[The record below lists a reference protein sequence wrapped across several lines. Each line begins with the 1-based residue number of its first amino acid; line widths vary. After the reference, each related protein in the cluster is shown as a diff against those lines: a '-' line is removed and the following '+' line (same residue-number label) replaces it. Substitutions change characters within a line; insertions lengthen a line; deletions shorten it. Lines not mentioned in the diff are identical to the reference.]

1 MDTNLQ
7 HLALV
12 SETKHL
18 SLSELGSVSA
28 ALQKQ
33 VLRDFFPIWD
43 IHATVDVFD
52 KLDDV
57 PLDYWPMIVRDDI
70 QVGGAAGIHEDK
82 DGHPFALI
90 QYSEGWS
97 LTASHECLEMLGD
110 PGGNRVKAGSSPMAG
125 QERVEFLVE
134 VCDPSESDAYA
145 YAINGVTV
153 SDFYTPQFFAPAAAP
168 GMRFSFTGAIE
179 APREVLP
186 GGYLSWHDPV
196 TDHWFQEIFF
206 AEEPQFRDLGVLA
219 QGARSGP
226 GESAQSIRRQI
237 YNLSPEVFE
246 ARRRRATTAPSGALR
261 ATAARAGFGAGGK
274 AKALRAQIDAL
285 LAKR

>member
-1 MDTNLQ
+1 MDTILQ

-12 SETKHL
+12 SETQKL
-18 SLSELGSVSA
+18 PFSELGSVSA

-33 VLRDFFPIWD
+33 VLRDLFPIWNTLS
-43 IHATVDVFD
+43 TVDAFD

-70 QVGGAAGIHEDK
+70 NVGGAAGIHEDK

-90 QYSEGWS
+90 QYSDRWS
-97 LTASHECLEMLGD
+97 LTASHECLEMLID
-110 PGGNRVKAGSSPMAG
+110 PGGNRVCAGESPMEG

-134 VCDPSESDAYA
+134 VCDPSEAEAFA

-153 SDFYTPQFFAPAAAP
+153 SDFYTPQFFAPVAAP
-168 GMRFSFTGAIE
+168 GMRFSFTGAIGE
-179 APREVLP
+179 PRQVLP

-206 AEEPQFRDLGVLA
+206 SNEPQFRDLGVLTQGA
-219 QGARSGP
+219 QGEP
-226 GESAQSIRRQI
+226 GEGAASIRRQI

-246 ARRRRATTAPSGALR
+246 ARRRATAPAGVLR
-261 ATAARAGFGAGGK
+261 ATAARAALGAGGK

-285 LAKR
+285 VAKK

>member
-12 SETKHL
+12 SETKQL

-33 VLRDFFPIWD
+33 VLRDFFPIWEV
-43 IHATVDVFD
+43 HATVDVFA

-70 QVGGAAGIHEDK
+70 QTDGASGIHEDK

-110 PGGNRVKAGSSPMAG
+110 SNGSRVCAGASPMAG
-125 QERVEFLVE
+125 QGRVEFLVE

-145 YAINGVTV
+145 YTINGVTV
-153 SDFYTPQFFAPAAAP
+153 SDFYTPQFFAPVAAP
-168 GMRFSFTGAIE
+168 GMRFSFTGAIQ

-206 AEEPQFRDLGVLA
+206 SDAPKFRDLGPLT
-219 QGARSGP
+219 QGAQRGP
-226 GESAQSIRRQI
+226 HEGAQSIRRQI
-237 YNLSPEVFE
+237 YDLSPEVFA
-246 ARRRRATTAPSGALR
+246 ARRRRASAAPSGAQR

-285 LAKR
+285 VAKR

>member
-12 SETKHL
+12 SETKTL
-18 SLSELGSVSA
+18 SFSELGSVSA

-33 VLRDFFPIWD
+33 VLRDFFPIWNLL
-43 IHATVDVFD
+43 ATVDVFD

-70 QVGGAAGIHEDK
+70 HVGGAAGIHEDK

-90 QYSEGWS
+90 QYSERWS
-97 LTASHECLEMLGD
+97 LTASHECMEMLGD
-110 PGGNRVKAGSSPMAG
+110 PNGSRVCAGASPMTG
-125 QERVEFLVE
+125 QDRVEFLVE

-153 SDFYTPQFFAPAAAP
+153 SDFYTPQFFAPVAAP

-206 AEEPQFRDLGVLA
+206 SEEPQFRDLGVLTQGA
-219 QGARSGP
+219 QGER
-226 GESAQSIRRQI
+226 GEGAASIRRQI

-246 ARRRRATTAPSGALR
+246 ARRRVTVPTGALR
-261 ATAARAGFGAGGK
+261 ATAARAALGAGGK
-274 AKALRAQIDAL
+274 AKSLRAQIDAL
-285 LAKR
+285 VAKR